1 MEIPDSNSMFKVNN
15 RNTRTR
21 CQLCL
26 KLTMNTPERRQELL
40 ENIVNRLK
48 PLTIS
53 EKSFMCRS
61 GIFTVNFEHI
71 SHLAIVSLLLT
82 LSKEMLAGDILYA
95 NTYFTMRLTEL
106 L

>member
-1 MEIPDSNSMFKVNN
+1 
-15 RNTRTR
+15 
-21 CQLCL
+21 
-26 KLTMNTPERRQELL
+26 
-40 ENIVNRLK
+40 
-48 PLTIS
+48 
-53 EKSFMCRS
+53 MCRS

-95 NTYFTMRLTEL
+95 NTYFTMWLTEL